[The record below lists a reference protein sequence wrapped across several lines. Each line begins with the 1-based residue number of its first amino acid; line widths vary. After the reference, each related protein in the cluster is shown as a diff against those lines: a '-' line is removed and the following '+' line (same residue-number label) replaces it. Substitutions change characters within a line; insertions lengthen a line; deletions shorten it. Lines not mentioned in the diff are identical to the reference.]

1 MNKKPRLRQV
11 LLIAIAHFSLLII
24 SVFLGLD
31 GAFDGFSTSLTSRIG
46 NWTFVILSQPTVNL
60 WPVIGKSVNYH
71 DGVEFGILI
80 GNSLIW
86 GWGLAWLR
94 LRFSKKK

>member
-1 MNKKPRLRQV
+1 M
-11 LLIAIAHFSLLII
+11 I
-24 SVFLGLD
+24 SGLFALD
-31 GAFDGFSTSLTSRIG
+31 GAFDFDRPEQSLKSRIG